1 MISGR
6 RGVTLIELLVAM
18 ALAGLVATFV
28 VGWILHAA
36 KMSHASQAR
45 DDRDQDLALVRKGL
59 FEDGTRGHVL
69 EVSTGSWTLERSRGN
84 APPDTVRWSVEDGV
98 LARAGAREL
107 PSDSVLDSWIVPRFS
122 GEDPNA
128 DPWSQCD
135 LNLDGRVDDEFLYRL
150 TSLEWTLHVRHPGFP
165 NGEPVDDTIRLAIP
179 LQGPG

>member
-1 MISGR
+1 VIFAR

-36 KMSHASQAR
+36 RMSHASQVR
-45 DDRDQDLALVRKGL
+45 DDRDQSLALVRKSL
-59 FEDGTRGHVL
+59 FEDGSRGHVL
-69 EVSTGSWTLERSRGN
+69 EVSSESWTLERPRGN
-84 APPDTVRWSVEDGV
+84 SPPDTVRWSVADGFLV
-98 LARAGAREL
+98 RDGSPEL
-107 PSDSVLDSWIVPRFS
+107 PSDSILDSRIVPAFS
-122 GEDPNA
+122 GEDLEG

-135 LNLDGRVDDEFLYRL
+135 LNLDGMVDDEFLSRL

-165 NGEPVDDTIRLAIP
+165 NGEPVEDTIRLAIP

>member
-1 MISGR
+1 MIAAR

-36 KMSHASQAR
+36 KVSHASQVR
-45 DDRDQDLALVRKGL
+45 DDRDQNLALVRKAL
-59 FEDGTRGHVL
+59 FEDGTRGRVL
-69 EVSTGSWTLERSRGN
+69 EVSTESWTLERLRPN
-84 APPDTVRWSVEDGV
+84 APSDTVRWSMEGGSLVRDG
-98 LARAGAREL
+98 APEL
-107 PSDSVLDSWIVPRFS
+107 PSDSVLDSRIVPRFS
-122 GEDPNA
+122 GQDPDA

-135 LNLDGRVDDEFLYRL
+135 LNLDGKVDDEYQSRL